1 MKSLDRAITRF
12 CHKHPNFGVRN
23 LMLYLV
29 AASGIFYIFVMMDRT
44 GTLVNYIAFNPALI
58 LRGQVWR
65 IVTFL
70 LMPTDSNIFFEVV
83 ALYFYYFIGSSLE
96 RQWGTARFT
105 IYYLTGVLFNAVFG
119 MALYFIIKP
128 SAGILAGSMVG
139 AFMNASYLN
148 LSMFFAFASI
158 WPDTRVL
165 LFFFIPIK
173 MKWLAIVDAV
183 FFGWSIIRNIGV
195 FPLNL
200 LPLVAILNF
209 FLFCGSDLFGSLR
222 RNRTA
227 YKRRAQW
234 DKAVHQA
241 QREER
246 SQPYRH
252 KCSVCGRTDVTN
264 PELEFRYCSKCQG
277 YHCFCQDHINSHV
290 HFTE

>member
-119 MALYFIIKP
+119 MALYFIIK
-128 SAGILAGSMVG
+128 
-139 AFMNASYLN
+139 
-148 LSMFFAFASI
+148 
-158 WPDTRVL
+158 PDTRVL